1 MFLQFGKFP
10 LLAACEGG
18 HTETAKLLI
27 DRGADVNQLDVV
39 GVT

>member
-1 MFLQFGKFP
+1 MFLHFEKSP

-27 DRGADVNQLDVV
+27 DRGAHINMFNEI

>member
-1 MFLQFGKFP
+1 MFLQFRKFP

-27 DRGADVNQLDVV
+27 DRGADVNQLGKVS
-39 GVT
+39 VT